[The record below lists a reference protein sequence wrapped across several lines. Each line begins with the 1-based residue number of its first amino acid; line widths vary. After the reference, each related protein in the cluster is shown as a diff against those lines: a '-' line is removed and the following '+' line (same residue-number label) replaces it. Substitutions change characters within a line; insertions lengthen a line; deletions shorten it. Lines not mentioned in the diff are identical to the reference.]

1 MRRNIF
7 LSRFVTKLF
16 VVTFIIDHHRCH
28 LNFGPYLCLG
38 LVGILHRFE
47 HPFVPKSCVQGLCV
61 AAEKKERKKEQK
73 TEEVPAVQ
81 KKIFLLKKKVVV
93 AETKE
98 RKCKKRKR
106 EKQKMSIRA
115 AVLSLFCLFCV
126 TIFVSMLTSLSKL

>member
-61 AAEKKERKKEQK
+61 AAEKKERERKNKK
-73 TEEVPAVQ
+73 Q
-81 KKIFLLKKKVVV
+81 KKFLQFKKNLSV
-93 AETKE
+93 EKE
-98 RKCKKRKR
+98 SC
-106 EKQKMSIRA
+106 
-115 AVLSLFCLFCV
+115 CC
-126 TIFVSMLTSLSKL
+126 